1 MFSKKIESLGRL
13 YCGSSKYFPLEF
25 LVRQLELLSC
35 REEGDPAWV
44 PVCLQVSQR
53 SLLYMYCSQAQMQI
67 QYRNRYV
74 LTNDHVLFIM
84 FGASLILGLV

>member
-1 MFSKKIESLGRL
+1 MIVIIFYLYFSLRDIKPLFSKKIESLGRL

-35 REEGDPAWV
+35 REGGDPAWV

-53 SLLYMYCSQAQMQI
+53 SL
-67 QYRNRYV
+67 
-74 LTNDHVLFIM
+74 HVLFTGTDADTIPEP
-84 FGASLILGLV
+84 VCPDQ